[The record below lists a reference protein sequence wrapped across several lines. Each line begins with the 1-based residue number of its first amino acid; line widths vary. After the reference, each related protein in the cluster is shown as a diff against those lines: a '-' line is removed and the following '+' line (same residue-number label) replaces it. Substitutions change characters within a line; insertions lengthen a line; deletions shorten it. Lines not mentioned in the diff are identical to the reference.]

1 MLGRVALIGTGQRYY
16 ASSGP
21 VKNQHWRLATYADL
35 LVICLREITLAVED
49 HSGNSADGQDIG
61 YASAELETI
70 TSSKGSFG
78 TILIVFSTGLKR
90 TDQQQQGDG

>member
-1 MLGRVALIGTGQRYY
+1 MYLSTRIENFGSSTVGFDGVSA
-16 ASSGP
+16 ASGP
-21 VKNQHWRLATYADL
+21 IKNHHWRLATYADL

-70 TSSKGSFG
+70 TSLREALEQF
-78 TILIVFSTGLKR
+78 
-90 TDQQQQGDG
+90 